1 MIHACV
7 MSEGLVYKNLSEQ
20 FGISMSTNLPHLL
33 KESAEVRIILHYYNG
48 ESFATNFKRDRLD
61 LFFSHFIQLPQGE
74 QLKVM

>member
-7 MSEGLVYKNLSEQ
+7 MSEGLVYKNPSEQ

-33 KESAEVRIILHYYNG
+33 KESAEIRIILHYYNG